1 MKKIACLIAILL
13 VAVLG
18 ACGNDGA
25 NDQNHEVPELLEV
38 EINLPEENLQVGAEI
53 NLEAYVSQGGEA
65 VEDAS
70 EVKFEVLKQGDPESE
85 MLEGEHQGEGIYTA
99 KKKFDAEGVY
109 AVTAHVTARDM
120 HNMPKKELIVGNP
133 SESAD
138 SQDQE
143 TDSHEGTHEDHSH
156 DNSESNGHGHDHEGN
171 VVVDLQSGFD
181 MVVKEETELSVLIK
195 EKGNPLTGAKI
206 RFEIWKEGQEQHEF
220 IDAAEE
226 GNGIYH
232 ATKTFDKTG
241 THLINVHIN
250 IENLHEHQLFS
261 VSVNE

>member
-1 MKKIACLIAILL
+1 MKKIALLMAVLL

-18 ACGNDGA
+18 ACGNAGE
-25 NDQNHEVPELLEV
+25 NEQNQEVPEFLEV
-38 EINLPEENLQVGAEI
+38 EIKLPEENLEVGAEI
-53 NLEAYVSQGGEA
+53 NLEAYVSQGGEG
-65 VEDAS
+65 VEDAD
-70 EVKFEVLKQGDPESE
+70 EVKFEVLKQGDSESE

-99 KKKFDAEGVY
+99 KKKFEAEGVY

-133 SESAD
+133 SESAG
-138 SQDQE
+138 SEDQE
-143 TDSHEGTHEDHSH
+143 TDSHEDSHDTNSHEDDSDSH
-156 DNSESNGHGHDHEGN
+156 GHGHEGD
-171 VVVDLQSGFD
+171 VVVDLQSGLD
-181 MVVKEETELSVLIK
+181 MVVNEDTELSVLIK

-220 IDAAEE
+220 LDAAEA

-232 ATKTFDKTG
+232 ATKTFETTG

-250 IENLHEHQLFS
+250 TDSLHEHQLFS
-261 VSVNE
+261 VAVN